1 MIINHLSKKVMK
13 KIILALIVSAF
24 CMNGQGTN
32 IGITNVGVTF
42 SPSDVTITQNDVI
55 TFTLFTV
62 HNAVEVSQATWN
74 ANGSTPLSG
83 GFNVPFGGGSL
94 SGSNLSVGIHYYIC
108 ENHISLGMKGT
119 ITVEA
124 VASVPDIKTL
134 QDVSIYPNPAKD
146 YLTVQYNTA
155 ETSNVLE
162 INLYDLQG
170 KLVLVLI
177 PKTEVAGIYSRSIS
191 INNGIRG
198 GIYIVRI
205 LSGEK
210 TTFQKVII
218 L

>member
-146 YLTVQYNTA
+146 NLKVQYNSA
-155 ETSNVLE
+155 ASNVLE
-162 INLYDLQG
+162 IKLFDLQG
-170 KLVLVLI
+170 KLVSVLI
-177 PKTEVAGIYSRSIS
+177 PKTEISGIFSRSIS
-191 INNGIRG
+191 LNNSISAGV
-198 GIYIVRI
+198 YIVQI

-210 TTFQKVII
+210 TTFQKVMI